1 MAHSFPWWFA
11 PNFQRYSGNWNNLPV
26 DAHMLIALNA
36 PHPVLLTGGSGDLWA
51 DPRGEF
57 LAEVAA
63 GPVYSLLGKAGLGTA
78 QMPPLDAALTSGDLA
93 FRCHTGPHAI
103 MPEDW
108 ELFLDYAARCLR

>member
-1 MAHSFPWWFA
+1 
-11 PNFQRYSGNWNNLPV
+11 
-26 DAHMLIALNA
+26 MLIALNA

-57 LAEVAA
+57 LAGVAA

-108 ELFLDYAARCLR
+108 DLFLDYADRCLR